1 MRRVGDGEHFDRLL
15 AAART
20 YWGESPSG
28 ESCVVAEAFD
38 QDIRVVVRTL
48 MVAKAVCEL
57 LSARLFALVEPE
69 WRRLAEV
76 FGAEGDGRPRV
87 PPAALVTS
95 RADPYVTRD
104 IPVVHVH
111 GTGSLKAYAIF
122 PDQGPCSFREELP
135 ARVGAFFERHVWPFR
150 DTIRPG
156 AERTAWRAKSGYQ
169 VRTETERRQLRDYGC
184 ARLGL
189 DPRRP
194 TIAVLGHTPGED
206 TDLFRSTVDYAS
218 SDPSANWLFLDP
230 VGYPHSRVRCVTG
243 ALSTNLLWSMAD
255 VCVTFS
261 DSDLPAFG
269 IPVVQAGWSV
279 GSACGATYVA
289 RDASDIRLWL
299 DEAIAK
305 HEKGESILE
314 QEQRDRARLWLWLR
328 RCGAD
333 VPTQLLP
340 HWEYGVDYPRALAV
354 NLWHVER
361 DGDPLYSA
369 VARMWTRREP
379 MLTRFDFHDPAGP
392 FIRNGFDRFP
402 RFGDVVRHE
411 EDPMS
416 SFHDQEESSFTR
428 STP

>member
-20 YWGESPSG
+20 YWGESPG
-28 ESCVVAEAFD
+28 GDSCVVAEAFD

-57 LSARLFALVEPE
+57 LSARLFALVDPE
-69 WRRLAEV
+69 WRGLAEV
-76 FGAEGDGRPRV
+76 FGAEADGGPRV

-95 RADPYVTRD
+95 RVDPGVPRD

-111 GTGSLKAYAIF
+111 GKGSLKAYALF
-122 PDQGPCSFREELP
+122 PDQGPCSFHEELP
-135 ARVGAFFERHVWPFR
+135 ARVGAFFERHVWPHR
-150 DTIRPG
+150 HVIAPD

-169 VRTETERRQLRDYGC
+169 VRTDTERRQLRQHGC

-189 DPRRP
+189 DPGLP
-194 TIAVLGHTPGED
+194 TIAVLGHRPDQD
-206 TDLFRSTVDYAS
+206 TELFQATVEYAT
-218 SDPSANWLFLDP
+218 SDVSANWLFLDP
-230 VGYPHSRVRCVTG
+230 VTRSHSRIRCVAG
-243 ALSTNLLWSMAD
+243 ALSTNLLWSMTDAA
-255 VCVTFS
+255 VAFGN
-261 DSDLPAFG
+261 SDLPAFG
-269 IPVVQAGWSV
+269 IPVIQAGWSV
-279 GSACGATYVA
+279 GRACRTTHIALQP
-289 RDASDIRLWL
+289 SELRLLL

-305 HEKGESILE
+305 HDKGESILE
-314 QEQRDRARLWLWLR
+314 PEQRERARLWLWLR

-333 VPTQLLP
+333 VPTGLLP
-340 HWEYGVDYPRALAV
+340 HWEHGADYARALAV

-369 VARMWTRREP
+369 VARMWDRREP

-392 FIRNGFDRFP
+392 YIRSAHDRF
-402 RFGDVVRHE
+402 RRLGHAVAHHE
-411 EDPMS
+411 FPDPEGP
-416 SFHDQEESSFTR
+416 FVPR